1 MKDIIVRIGQE
12 KGYVTVDDAQLEKG
26 SSMPFVAR
34 FWITDMAGN
43 LRTVARYNAGKELNR
58 VARQMARTESSRPF
72 LTCDETLE
80 VRAWY
85 DQTPSVLF
93 RGYYCDAEDPRL
105 EFESEEM
112 LEIDPEGKQW
122 LFDSCILAL
131 RDSLGI

>member
-1 MKDIIVRIGQE
+1 M
-12 KGYVTVDDAQLEKG
+12 
-26 SSMPFVAR
+26 
-34 FWITDMAGN
+34 
-43 LRTVARYNAGKELNR
+43 
-58 VARQMARTESSRPF
+58 
-72 LTCDETLE
+72 
-80 VRAWY
+80 
-85 DQTPSVLF
+85 LF